1 MNIDWKI
8 TEQESQQE
16 MVRGDRRWHININA
30 FSRYKSASAKM
41 LDSLE
46 SIYDAEN
53 DELTI

>member
-16 MVRGDRRWHININA
+16 MVSGDRRWHININA